1 MLVGITSCVL
11 LFVGLLATLEAGR
24 RLRRRGVAPGAVIE
38 SSPSDSG
45 YAAVDAVVF
54 AVLGLL
60 IAFIFAASAS
70 RFDERRKLIV
80 EQSNALG
87 TAWLRVDLLHE
98 ADREPIRQRM
108 RQWVKDSLEVMRAA
122 SDLEPAEFQR
132 QLTGLQ
138 QLQTDAWAMAVAGAA
153 RAPDPRVANVLLL
166 PPINDWIDLSSTRLA
181 MNHRGPPPMSI
192 PTLVTMALVGG
203 LLVGFDMGRSPKR
216 SVMHALVFAGVITF
230 SVYVIVDLNHHRA
243 GLIRIDS
250 ADESMIQLQRSMQ
263 AGTRPA
269 TLPAK

>member
-1 MLVGITSCVL
+1 MLTGIATCVG
-11 LFVGLLATLEAGR
+11 LFVGLLAALEAGR

-60 IAFIFAASAS
+60 IAFIFSASAA

-80 EQSNALG
+80 DQANALG
-87 TAWLRVDLLHE
+87 TAWLRTDLVAE

-108 RQWVKDSLEVMRAA
+108 REWVKESLEVMRAA
-122 SDLEPAEFQR
+122 PDLDSAEFQR
-132 QLTGLQ
+132 RFDDLSR
-138 QLQTDAWAMAVAGAA
+138 LQTEAWGLAVAATE
-153 RAPDPRVANVLLL
+153 RAPRGQPATMLLL

-192 PTLVTMALVGG
+192 PTLIAMALVGSA
-203 LLVGFDMGRSPKR
+203 LVGFDMGRSPRR
-216 SVMHALVFAGVITF
+216 SVAHALAFAGVIAF
-230 SVYVIVDLNHHRA
+230 SVYIIIDLNHHRA
-243 GLIRIDS
+243 GLIRIDA
-250 ADESMIQLQRSMQ
+250 ADEPMIQLQASMQ
-263 AGTRPA
+263 PATRPA
-269 TLPAK
+269 K